1 MKKCPF
7 CAEEINDDAIK
18 CRFCGEFLTNSVNDR
33 INASAGVQRT
43 WSPGVAALLS
53 FLIPGAGQL
62 YKGNVGGGILWFVA
76 VAVGYILFVIPGI
89 ILHVICIVNAASSDK
104 NK

>member
-18 CRFCGEFLTNSVNDR
+18 CHFCGEFLTNSVSDR
-33 INASAGVQRT
+33 INASAGVQQT

-62 YKGNVGGGILWFVA
+62 YKGNVGGGILCVVA
-76 VAVGYILFVIPGI
+76 VAVGYILFVIQGI